1 MQSNPRANSF
11 RPMVSQQPLDI
22 AIVGAGPSGSVC
34 ACSVLA
40 ADNGLNVALI
50 DRKEFPRD
58 KSCGDAV
65 REDAMKMLAELGI
78 NHIFAGRPQIQC
90 LSPTV
95 PERFRYMQKL
105 IDFADHSY
113 YIVER
118 KIFDNSIYQSAI
130 DRGAQNFAG
139 YALSDAVFDENS
151 SLWTLTLKDC
161 FNFSLFLQ
169 ARVLIGADGA
179 SSRVRRI
186 VGLELNSEKHMS
198 VGVRAYAQARGLDE
212 GLMRIDYLEHLIP
225 GYGWVFP
232 LLDNKVNIGIFLDR
246 RDYKLYG
253 STLKSHLD
261 YYIGYLASIGI
272 VLEDVRNI
280 YAHPLPLSWSGLP
293 LAPHRQAALIGDAAA
308 MIDPFT
314 GEGIHFGIWGG
325 ICLGRSVAEGLNKHG
340 LQSGIEEY
348 SRAYFDRH
356 ANLMEDS
363 QHFRTALRFQRMM
376 F

>member
-1 MQSNPRANSF
+1 
-11 RPMVSQQPLDI
+11 MVNQQPLDI

-40 ADNGLNVALI
+40 ADNDLNVALI
-50 DRKEFPRD
+50 DREEFPRD
-58 KSCGDAV
+58 KSCGDAI
-65 REDAMKMLAELGI
+65 REDAMKMLVELGMD
-78 NHIFAGRPQIQC
+78 HIFTGRTQIQC

-95 PERFRYMQKL
+95 PERFRYMQNL
-105 IDFADHSY
+105 VDFANHSY

-118 KIFDNSIYQSAI
+118 KILDNSIYQSAI
-130 DRGAQNFAG
+130 DRGARNFAG

-151 SLWTLTLKDC
+151 SLWTLTLKDRL
-161 FNFSLFLQ
+161 NFPLVLQ
-169 ARVLIGADGA
+169 ARVLVGADGA

-186 VGLELNSEKHMS
+186 AGLELNSEKYMS
-198 VGVRAYAQARGLDE
+198 VGVRAYAQAPDLDE
-212 GLMRIDYLEHLIP
+212 GLMRIDYLEHLMP
-225 GYGWVFP
+225 GYGWLFP
-232 LLDNKVNIGIFLDR
+232 LLDNKVNIGIVLDQ

-261 YYIGYLASIGI
+261 FYIGYLASIGI
-272 VLEDVRNI
+272 VLEEVRNI
-280 YAHPLPLSWSGLP
+280 NAHPLPLSWSGLP
-293 LAPHRQAALIGDAAA
+293 LAPHRQVALIGDAAA

-325 ICLGRSVAEGLNKHG
+325 MCLGLSVAEGLNKNR
-340 LQSGIEEY
+340 LQSGIQEY
-348 SRAYFDRH
+348 SRAYFDKH

-363 QHFRTALRFQRMM
+363 QHFRTTLRFQRMM